1 MINKLLEIV
10 KTESTTQKVISGET
24 FRPKN
29 QFTRFLETIGLKIRL
44 ILEETLLKS
53 QINRFYLIF
62 GGHIFFETL
71 RTACQLDLFTL
82 LHERKSLTREEI
94 RKLLNLEDQPLR
106 IILLG
111 LVSIGLLKKR
121 GDKYSNTL
129 SSHIL
134 FNRHSKRNVLAYVEL
149 QHHAMYPAL
158 HHLLE
163 SVKENRNV
171 GLEELDGEGKTIYER
186 LEHNPSLEV
195 IFQDAMHELS
205 IQTNRLL
212 VEAIDL
218 SHTKH
223 LIDVGGGDGT
233 NIMEFARK
241 WPHLKATVFD
251 FPGACSIADE
261 NLETHGLSHR
271 LNTIPGDCFKDEF
284 PKQADSFLFSHFF
297 TIWSPEKD
305 KFLLKKAYHALP
317 KGGRVIIFNMM
328 QKDDETGPLSAA
340 VGSPYFLSLATGEGM
355 LYTSKEYETWMK
367 EAGFSKVQRI
377 KLPIDHGVIIGTK

>member
-1 MINKLLEIV
+1 MTNKLLEIV

-53 QINRFYLIF
+53 QIDRFHMIL

-82 LHERKSLTREEI
+82 LHERKSLTREEM

-111 LVSIGLLKKR
+111 LTSVKLLKKK
-121 GDKYSNTL
+121 GDEYSNTKIAEICFSRY
-129 SSHIL
+129 SS
-134 FNRHSKRNVLAYVEL
+134 RNVLACIEW
-149 QHHAMYPAL
+149 QHQINYRPL
-158 HHLLE
+158 YHLFE
-163 SVKENRNV
+163 SVKENTNV
-171 GLEELDGEGKTIYER
+171 GLSELEGTEPTLYGR
-186 LEHNPSLEV
+186 LEHNPQLEQ
-195 IFQDAMHELS
+195 IFQDAMQQLS

-212 VEAIDL
+212 VEAVDL
-218 SHTKH
+218 SKTKH
-223 LIDVGGGDGT
+223 LVDVGGGDGT

-261 NLETHGLSHR
+261 NLETNGLSHR
-271 LNTIPGDCFKDEF
+271 LNTIPGNCFKDEF
-284 PKQADSFLFSHFF
+284 PKHADSFLFSHFF
-297 TIWSPEKD
+297 TIWSPDKD
-305 KFLLKKAYHALP
+305 KFLLKKAYQALP
-317 KGGRVIIFNMM
+317 KGGRVIVFNMM

-367 EAGFSKVQRI
+367 
-377 KLPIDHGVIIGTK
+377 